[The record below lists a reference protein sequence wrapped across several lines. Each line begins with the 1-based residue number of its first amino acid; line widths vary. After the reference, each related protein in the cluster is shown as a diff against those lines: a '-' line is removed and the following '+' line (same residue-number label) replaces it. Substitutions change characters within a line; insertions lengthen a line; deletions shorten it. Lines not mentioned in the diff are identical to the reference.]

1 MKLHEEFKLY
11 ENMWDN
17 IGRKKKAT
25 TRKPIREAV
34 EAEYNDAEVKAC
46 LDRVN
51 SAVST
56 EPTFDDKYGDGMVY
70 VSVSEELLKK
80 ALRIGNRGTFQD
92 GAIQATTVPA
102 QAVDDMVICFNFYE
116 DDGTATVSLMLGG
129 EDETYYNDICVVG
142 WGDHIAGLSDVEDM
156 ESAKTFFETQVI
168 PNANKI
174 AEDIIN
180 DSWAH
185 YQLPDYAGITSTK
198 ASTTESGC
206 KGAEC
211 KNDLK
216 EEAGYRVV
224 LADYDTDDFDINV
237 DFGMQ
242 DPDENEVIDY
252 EYLLKPG
259 QTKGDLVVW
268 LSRDCG
274 YTSIYVHDER
284 PATDAD
290 IKRLASDT
298 FSVTGTGDEWQ
309 DYGDLDEALTSKQES
324 IVEAQAAEYKVLY
337 SDRHTEIVDEDTMNQ
352 LVDELEAFTRDD
364 VAQIRRISSTGKL
377 GNAIWTE
384 EEGLL

>member
-1 MKLHEEFKLY
+1 MKLFEEYKLY
-11 ENMWDN
+11 EEMWDN
-17 IGRKKKAT
+17 IGRKKTAT

-34 EAEYNDAEVKAC
+34 AAEYNEKELKAC

-51 SAVST
+51 SAVTT
-56 EPTFDDKYGDGMVY
+56 EPGFDEKYGDGMVY

-92 GAIQATTVPA
+92 GAPQATTVPA
-102 QAVDDMVICFNFYE
+102 QAVDDIVIRFNFEE
-116 DDGTATVSLMLGG
+116 DDEIAIVSLMLGG
-129 EDETYYNDICVVG
+129 EDDTYYDDICVVG
-142 WGDHIAGLSDVEDM
+142 WGDRIAGLSDVKDM
-156 ESAKTFFETQVI
+156 KSAKTFFETQIV

-180 DSWAH
+180 DSWAY

-198 ASTTESGC
+198 AST
-206 KGAEC
+206 
-211 KNDLK
+211 K
-216 EEAGYRVV
+216 EEIGYRVV

-298 FSVTGTGDEWQ
+298 FSVTDTGDEWQ
-309 DYGDLDEALTSKQES
+309 DYGSLDEALTESK
-324 IVEAQAAEYKVLY
+324 YKIIY

-352 LVDELEAFTRDD
+352 LVDELESFTRDD
-364 VAQIRRISSTGKL
+364 ISQIRRISSTGKL